1 MEQEDWEMKVYEI
14 KEVPRN
20 AVHAFMD
27 MEQDLDV
34 HMQTG
39 KKIFYKLL

>member
-1 MEQEDWEMKVYEI
+1 MEQESGEMKVYEI

-20 AVHAFMD
+20 AVHAF